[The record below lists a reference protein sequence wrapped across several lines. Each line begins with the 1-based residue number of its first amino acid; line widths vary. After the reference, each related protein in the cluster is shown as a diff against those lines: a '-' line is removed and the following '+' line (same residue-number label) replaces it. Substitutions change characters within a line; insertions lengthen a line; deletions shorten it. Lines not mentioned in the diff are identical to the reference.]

1 MSMISLILAVAG
13 SIQAATPV
21 ETHGDLRVSGNRI
34 VNASGVPTQLV
45 GMSFYWS
52 IWGGEKYYSRAVVD
66 WLVKDWKV
74 SLVRAAVA
82 VEPTGGYLT
91 QASTQTARAK
101 TIVDA
106 AIANGVYVIV
116 DWHAHDANKNVAQA
130 KQFFEEMARTY
141 GNTPNILWEIW
152 NEPDAAGGTGT
163 NGADSWND
171 IKTYANE
178 VIPVIRKYS
187 KNLVVVGTPN
197 WSQGVDQA
205 AASPV
210 SDANTAYTLHF
221 YARTH
226 GKSLRDRADVALS
239 KNIAIVL
246 TEWGTTHSDGG
257 SAKNPGTDTVA
268 AAAWLQWAA
277 ERKISWAN
285 WSLVNFTES
294 SAALASQASTNGGWP
309 VSDLSVSGAWVRR
322 QILAASTA
330 TTSVVRAPTSSSNKP
345 QLVGRRIDATGLTSP
360 WSNVHLRAL
369 DGSVLLAVPRPAG
382 VLSVP
387 AGLRG
392 AVILEWTSEGSLQSA
407 RFAIP

>member
-21 ETHGDLRVSGNRI
+21 QTHGDLRVSGNRI
-34 VNASGVPTQLV
+34 VNAAGAPTQLV

-52 IWGGEKYYSRAVVD
+52 IWGGEKYYNRAVVD
-66 WLVKDWKV
+66 WLVNDWKV

-91 QASTQTARAK
+91 QAATQTARAK

-116 DWHAHDANKNVAQA
+116 DWHAHDANQHVPEA
-130 KQFFEEMARTY
+130 KAFFEEMARTY

-152 NEPDAAGGTGT
+152 NEPDGTGGSL
-163 NGADSWND
+163 GADSWSD

-178 VIPVIRKYS
+178 IIPVIRKYS
-187 KNLVVVGTPN
+187 KNIVVVGTPN

-210 SDANTAYTLHF
+210 KDSNTAYTLHF

-226 GKSLRDRADVALS
+226 GKSLRDRADIALS
-239 KNIAIVL
+239 KNIAIL
-246 TEWGTTHSDGG
+246 ITEWGTTHSDGG
-257 SAKNPGTDTVA
+257 SSKNPGIDTVA

-309 VSDLSVSGAWVRR
+309 VSDLSASGAWVRR
-322 QILAASTA
+322 QILAVNTAAS
-330 TTSVVRAPTSSSNKP
+330 SVVRSPTMVSTRP
-345 QLVGRRIDATGLTSP
+345 RLDGRQIDASGLTSP
-360 WSNVHLRAL
+360 WSEVRLRSL
-369 DGSVLLAVPRPAG
+369 DGSVLISTPRPG
-382 VLSVP
+382 RVVPIP

-392 AVILEWTSEGSLQSA
+392 AVILEWTSEGSPQSA
-407 RFAIP
+407 RYVIP

>member
-1 MSMISLILAVAG
+1 MSMISLLLALAG

-21 ETHGDLRVSGNRI
+21 QTHGDLRVSGNRI
-34 VNASGVPTQLV
+34 VDASGTPTQLV
-45 GMSFYWS
+45 GMSMYWS
-52 IWGGEKYYSRAVVD
+52 IWGGEKYYNRAVVD
-66 WLVKDWKV
+66 WLVKDWQV
-74 SLVRAAVA
+74 SLVRAAIA

-101 TIVDA
+101 TMVDA
-106 AIANGVYVIV
+106 AIANGIYVIV
-116 DWHAHDANKNVAQA
+116 DWHAHDANKSVVQA

-152 NEPDAAGGTGT
+152 NEPDNVGGL
-163 NGADSWND
+163 NGLDSWSD
-171 IKTYANE
+171 IKTYADE

-187 KNLVVVGTPN
+187 KNLVIVGTPN

-205 AASPV
+205 ATYPV
-210 SDANTAYTLHF
+210 ADSNTAYTLHF

-226 GKSLRDRADVALS
+226 GKSLRDRADYALG
-239 KNIAIVL
+239 KKIAIVL

-257 SAKNPGTDTVA
+257 SAKNPGIDTVE

-309 VSDLSVSGAWVRR
+309 VSDLSASGAWVRR
-322 QILAASTA
+322 QIIANKAASA
-330 TTSVVRAPTSSSNKP
+330 SVGRSPSDASIRPR
-345 QLVGRRIDATGLTSP
+345 LVGRVVDASALGAP
-360 WSNVHLRAL
+360 WSNARLRAL
-369 DGSVLLAVPRPAG
+369 DGSVLVSVPRPGSLLPLPEGVRGAVVLEWTAGGSARAMRLAVP
-382 VLSVP
+382 
-387 AGLRG
+387 
-392 AVILEWTSEGSLQSA
+392 
-407 RFAIP
+407 